1 MNLSHSI
8 KRQLSKEIKDTIES
22 NLYWDLRNELCVQVS
37 DRVFNQLYIDL
48 RDQLRDRLIIEFYD
62 KPEKWH

>member
-8 KRQLSKEIKDTIES
+8 KRQLSIELKYIIES

-37 DRVFNQLYIDL
+37 GRVFNQLYIDL

-62 KPEKWH
+62 KPEK